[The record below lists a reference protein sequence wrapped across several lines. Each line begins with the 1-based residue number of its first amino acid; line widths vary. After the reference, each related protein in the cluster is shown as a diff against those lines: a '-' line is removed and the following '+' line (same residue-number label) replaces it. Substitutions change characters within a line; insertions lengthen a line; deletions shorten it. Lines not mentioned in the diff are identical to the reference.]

1 MRRDGHEQ
9 IWNLIFLSSWLIQ
22 EPNKLKESLMTAKI
36 RTKTTTVQRYT
47 RANVMYK
54 PQPNKLQVVIQT
66 RDV

>member
-1 MRRDGHEQ
+1 
-9 IWNLIFLSSWLIQ
+9 
-22 EPNKLKESLMTAKI
+22 MTAKI

-47 RANVMYK
+47 RANVIYK